1 MHSLEK
7 LRKNIASVFFGR
19 AEAITHLIVGLLAR
33 GHVLIEDVPGVGKTV
48 LARALARSINCQFS
62 RIQLTPDLLPS
73 DILGVSIYNQEKRNF
88 EFKPGPVFANI
99 VLADEINRTT
109 PRTQSSLLEAMNDNS
124 VSMDGQTLSLPQPFM
139 VIATQNPFEF
149 EGTYFLP
156 ENQLDRFLLRVQ
168 LGYPQRE
175 REMAILR
182 EQPGRHRLEYL
193 EPVLSSEDV
202 RALQGQAAQIK
213 IDGVILEYMMDIV
226 QASRQHELLHTG
238 ISPRGS
244 LAIMQAVQ
252 ALALVNGR
260 DYVTPDDVKE
270 LVVAV
275 CAHRVIT
282 RNYMANGDISTA
294 VRIMQEILQKVPC
307 PL

>member
-1 MHSLEK
+1 MHRVDTLK
-7 LRKNIASVFFGR
+7 HFRL
-19 AEAITHLIVGLLAR
+19 
-33 GHVLIEDVPGVGKTV
+33 VP
-48 LARALARSINCQFS
+48 Q
-62 RIQLTPDLLPS
+62 
-73 DILGVSIYNQEKRNF
+73 
-88 EFKPGPVFANI
+88 
-99 VLADEINRTT
+99 
-109 PRTQSSLLEAMNDNS
+109 
-124 VSMDGQTLSLPQPFM
+124 
-139 VIATQNPFEF
+139 
-149 EGTYFLP
+149 
-156 ENQLDRFLLRVQ
+156 
-168 LGYPQRE
+168 
-175 REMAILR
+175 
-182 EQPGRHRLEYL
+182 
-193 EPVLSSEDV
+193 
-202 RALQGQAAQIK
+202 
-213 IDGVILEYMMDIV
+213 
-226 QASRQHELLHTG
+226 RQHELLHTG